1 MKKQQPKSL
10 KLVKA
15 SIATL
20 DTKTGQEIVGGY
32 NTRAWTDCGSLIY
45 SVCATSCHAH

>member
-1 MKKQQPKSL
+1 MRKRQPKSL

-15 SIATL
+15 SIANL
-20 DTKTGQEIVGGY
+20 DKQTSQEVIGGR
-32 NTRAWTDCGSLIY
+32 TRAWTDCNSIVY

>member
-1 MKKQQPKSL
+1 MKTQKIKSL

-15 SIATL
+15 SVANL
-20 DTKTGQEIVGGY
+20 DTQTGQKIVGGGT
-32 NTRAWTDCGSLIY
+32 NPWTDCGSIVY